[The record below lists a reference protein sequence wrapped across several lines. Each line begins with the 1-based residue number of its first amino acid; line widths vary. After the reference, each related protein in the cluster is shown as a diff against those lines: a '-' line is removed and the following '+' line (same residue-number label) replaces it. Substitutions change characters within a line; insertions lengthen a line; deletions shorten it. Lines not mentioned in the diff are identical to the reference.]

1 MDTKESRE
9 LKAKG
14 LIALD
19 VPAKEIAEKTGVPY
33 QKVLSLKKGMLK
45 EQDNDLLGKARAI
58 DPEVLSVVVEKA
70 KEEAP
75 AKVVKQLE
83 NIQEGLTGLQMLDNE
98 FHTTFSLI
106 LGKAEDFLAR
116 DDLKPSEWVSITN
129 ALSGAYNNIFNNS
142 GVSVHVDQSTNV
154 NSSKL
159 AMFKGAMRG

>member
-19 VPAKEIAEKTGVPY
+19 VPAKEIAEKTGVAY
-33 QKVLSLKKGMLK
+33 QKVLSMKKIMAK
-45 EQDNDLLGKARAI
+45 EQSNGMIEEARAI
-58 DPEVLSVVVEKA
+58 DPEVLAVVVEKA
-70 KEEAP
+70 KNEAP
-75 AKVVKQLE
+75 TRVVKQLE
-83 NIQEGLTGLQMLDNE
+83 NIQEGLTGLQILDNE
-98 FHTTFSLI
+98 FHTTFSLL

-116 DDLKPSEWVSITN
+116 DDLKPSVWVSITN

-142 GVSVHVDQSTNV
+142 GVSVHVDNSTTV

-159 AMFKGAMRG
+159 SMFKGAMRG